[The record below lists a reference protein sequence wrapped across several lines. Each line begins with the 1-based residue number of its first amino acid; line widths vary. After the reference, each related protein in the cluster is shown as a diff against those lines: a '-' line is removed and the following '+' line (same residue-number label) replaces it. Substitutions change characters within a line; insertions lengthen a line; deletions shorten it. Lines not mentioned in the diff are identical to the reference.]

1 MGNPMRRI
9 AAAVATLPVLALA
22 IGACGDD
29 EDSASA
35 SGGGRPRVVVTTNV
49 LGDVV
54 SNLVG
59 DEADV
64 EVIMPS
70 GSDPHEFQPSAQ
82 QAGAIREADALIT
95 NGAGFEEGM
104 SSSIE
109 AAEEDGVPTLEAIDA
124 VETLQLDESM
134 EAHADEEGGEEHAEE
149 AEGETEEEHAEEEGE
164 AGEEHAEGEDEH
176 GHEGTD
182 PHFFTD
188 PARMATAAQAIADF
202 LADEVPA
209 LDTPAFDDQV
219 AATIDDLR
227 ALDGEVEQT
236 LSAVPAERRTLVTNH
251 EVFGYLADRYGFEV
265 VGAVIPS
272 GTTQAEPSAAELDE
286 LAHTIEDRGVP
297 AIFVETSSPTRL
309 ADALANEVGD
319 VELVELFTESLGPEG
334 SGGETYAGMMQTNA
348 ERIAEALAP

>member
-1 MGNPMRRI
+1 MRRI
-9 AAAVATLPVLALA
+9 TAAVATLPLVALAL
-22 IGACGDD
+22 GACGDD
-29 EDSASA
+29 EGSASA
-35 SGGGRPRVVVTTNV
+35 SGGPPRVVVTTNV

-54 SNLVG
+54 SDLVG
-59 DEADV
+59 EEADV

-82 QAGAIREADALIT
+82 QAAAMRAADALIA
-95 NGAGFEEGM
+95 NGAGFEAGFLE
-104 SSSIE
+104 SIE
-109 AAEEDGVPTLEAIDA
+109 ATEEDGVPTFEAIDA
-124 VETLQLDESM
+124 VETLQLDESI
-134 EAHADEEGGEEHAEE
+134 EATAD
-149 AEGETEEEHAEEEGE
+149 EEEGE
-164 AGEEHAEGEDEH
+164 ESEGHAEDEEGH
-176 GHEGTD
+176 GHEGAD

-202 LADEVPA
+202 LAAEVPA

-227 ALDGEVEQT
+227 ALDREVEQI

-251 EVFGYLADRYGFEV
+251 EVFGYLADRYGFDV

-286 LAHTIEDRGVP
+286 LAHTIEERGVP

-309 ADALANEVGD
+309 ADALATEAGD
-319 VELVELFTESLGPEG
+319 VEVVELFTESLGPDG
-334 SGGETYAGMMQTNA
+334 SGGETYAGMMRTNA
-348 ERIAEALAP
+348 ERITEALAS